1 MTLIKSHS
9 CTKCGGVLIVHND
22 KQQYECPYCN
32 VFYDYEYFRSR
43 AILEQAAASQK
54 MLQYDSAKE
63 KYEFILKKDPQNFT
77 ALRGILLCESG
88 INRPGALSNP
98 EKTVRVIPSSLK
110 DAEEMADDAG
120 KEYFYRLGLLRE
132 LATFIRGDIQQK
144 ETLEKGVVKI
154 YTRTGCVPLSHSQ
167 RAEELAKVRE
177 RLDNFNRQFAKLYSQ
192 LEELEPDEVKEET
205 KKKASEKET
214 GSDKEKQV
222 FLQSSPTCRSCGGE
236 LIVNLNRQVYECPF
250 CGLTFDF
257 DIIRDETALSD
268 VKDAIQKK
276 QYLKA
281 DSIYEYILTVDPSN
295 YEALRGRIL
304 CAAKCEDL
312 QSIMADPEDCLQ
324 KAFIPAIKAR
334 IEEALASCKECDR
347 PYFEE
352 FNNAVPELEAFAS
365 SSSPSNVHRRK
376 KSSLVRKQNQLE
388 KEYEKAKKEYDVL
401 QSKLPR
407 KNHELAEGLT
417 PKEMIRMHELSDK
430 MCIIRNDINDLQPSI
445 DESEEGVSELD
456 ELGIYTIGN
465 IRQHLANLIRLE
477 RVRNGE
483 EKAVDLSG
491 FHDAEWEEE

>member
-1 MTLIKSHS
+1 MTLIKSHT
-9 CTKCGGVLIVHND
+9 CTKCGGALTVHND
-22 KQQYECPYCN
+22 RQQYECPYCS

-43 AILEQAAASQK
+43 DILEQAAASQK
-54 MLQYDSAKE
+54 MLQYDSAIE

-77 ALRGILLCESG
+77 AIRGKLLCESK
-88 INRPGALSNP
+88 INRPEELRKA
-98 EKTVRVIPSSLK
+98 EKMMQISL
-110 DAEEMADDAG
+110 DSLRQAEKAVEPDG
-120 KEYFYRLGLLRE
+120 KPYFSQLLR
-132 LATFIRGDIQQK
+132 LRMMAR
-144 ETLEKGVVKI
+144 
-154 YTRTGCVPLSHSQ
+154 SQ
-167 RAEELAKVRE
+167 MALH
-177 RLDNFNRQFAKLYSQ
+177 D
-192 LEELEPDEVKEET
+192 
-205 KKKASEKET
+205 SEKRKKFDRSFAGIYDHLKMTDPKRIAFQKNEEVL
-214 GSDKEKQV
+214 SEENQALV
-222 FLQSSPTCRSCGGE
+222 SMISSMSCTSCGGE

-257 DIIRDETALSD
+257 DIIRDETALSE

-281 DSIYEYILTVDPSN
+281 DSIYEYILTVDSSN

-312 QSIMADPEDCLQ
+312 QSIMATPEDCLQ

-352 FNNAVPELEAFAS
+352 FNNAVPEFEAFAS

-388 KEYEKAKKEYDVL
+388 KEYENAKKEYDYL

-430 MCIIRNDINDLQPSI
+430 LCIIRNDINDLQPSI
-445 DESEEGVSELD
+445 DESEEGISELD

-477 RVRNGE
+477 RVKNGE
-483 EKAVDLSG
+483 EDDVDLSG